1 MSNNHSHTVSYLIMC
16 MQKIIF
22 YIGVTLFVLHPFH
35 ASTQSGASVLK
46 KERETFQKEKDLFL
60 RDLKAISIDSTII
73 HPIAGYFDSEFN
85 KIYSSIAK
93 DGSLPVMEREKAI
106 RSMVFFMKE
115 LGKNLE
121 TQKVEVYDIP
131 GAVQSYKSILQALV
145 YHKPLT
151 PTMMSLGARRSQLM
165 AAAFT
170 QYSEHPIL
178 DDIAVY
184 KRVAS
189 SPDFILPF
197 LENKPGFRY
206 ADSLMLVAA
215 AHDPLKIVYYLNND
229 KQGIQQKIRNTN
241 NTYIKQIVSLAGEK
255 SASEILPFI
264 TQIANN
270 GMNPD
275 TILKRRTDVVDYYQ
289 LLVNTLQE
297 ARRSKD
303 STSIFLQPLRNAI
316 KQKSLMFFIN
326 QVNDLHNESDA
337 VRFASVKGLRPEDL
351 YYIITTG
358 GEEMYTSSYLGLY
371 KRLMEHFKNQSA
383 DSLFVRVNYDNFRTF
398 MRLAANYNVLP
409 DFLGKMPQDKMVSLL
424 RKFISGIEGDT
435 ETGLEIAMDIGDS
448 FTALGSS
455 SELTPII
462 QSELQA
468 HVKKSRANQQ
478 FLALRLY
485 GILTEVFEMIRQGG
499 NLNKLWAT
507 LGNYE
512 VLKRQA
518 LENKS
523 GEVVEMV
530 LFYGDEDGVASFN
543 NFLKQYGDQK
553 KWEISKTSSWVNI
566 RSKSEKPVII
576 FANLPLDSKGEL
588 DLKAQDSLVEHLR
601 QNSLHPSVLIH
612 RGHSY
617 HLDKTLKRFTPSVK
631 LAFLGSCGGYNK
643 AISIASINPDVQVIG
658 SKKMG
663 VKQIN
668 DPIIEEINETLLTQ
682 NDILWPELWN
692 KLSGRFSK
700 DEAALSLFN
709 EYIPPSKNISLF
721 VLKLFIYYNK
731 FV

>member
-1 MSNNHSHTVSYLIMC
+1 

-22 YIGVTLFVLHPFH
+22 YIGITLFVLQPFH
-35 ASTQSGASVLK
+35 ALAQTGESALK
-46 KERETFQKEKDLFL
+46 KERDIFQKEKNLFL

-85 KIYSSIAK
+85 KIYTSIAR
-93 DGSLPVMEREKAI
+93 DNSLPIMEREKAI

-121 TQKVEVYDIP
+121 EQKVDVYDIP
-131 GAVQSYKSILQALV
+131 GALQSYKVIMQALV
-145 YHKPLT
+145 YHKPVAQ
-151 PTMMSLGARRSQLM
+151 TMMPLGPRRSQLL

-197 LENKPGFRY
+197 LENKPDFRY
-206 ADSLMLVAA
+206 ADSLMVLAA
-215 AHDPLKIVYYLNND
+215 AHDPLKIVYYLNNNR
-229 KQGIQQKIRNTN
+229 QGIQGRIRSTDNA
-241 NTYIKQIVSLAGEK
+241 YIKQIVSLAGQK

-264 TQIANN
+264 TQIAND
-270 GMNPD
+270 GLSPD
-275 TILKRRTDVVDYYQ
+275 TILKRRTDVVGYFQ
-289 LLVNTLQE
+289 LLVNTYQE
-297 ARRSKD
+297 ARQTKD
-303 STSIFLQPLRNAI
+303 SSSIFLQPLRNAI
-316 KQKSLMFFIN
+316 REKSLMFFVDQI
-326 QVNDLHNESDA
+326 NDLHNEGDA
-337 VRFASVKGLRPEDL
+337 VRFASVKGLRAEDL
-351 YYIITTG
+351 YYVITTG

-409 DFLGKMPQDKMVSLL
+409 DFLSKMPQDRTVSLL

-455 SELTPII
+455 TELTPII
-462 QSELQA
+462 QAELQA
-468 HVKKSRANQQ
+468 HIKKSRANQQ

-485 GILTEVFEMIRQGG
+485 GILTEVFEMIKHGG
-499 NLNKLWAT
+499 NLNKLWST

-512 VLKRQA
+512 ILKRQA

-523 GEVVEMV
+523 GEVVQMV
-530 LFYGDEDGVASFN
+530 LFYGDEDGVSSFN
-543 NFLKQYGDQK
+543 NFLKQYGDTK
-553 KWEISKTSSWVNI
+553 KWDISKTNNWVNI
-566 RSKSEKPVII
+566 RSKSERPVSIY
-576 FANLPLDSKGEL
+576 ANMPLDSKLEL
-588 DLKAQDSLVEHLR
+588 DLKAQDSLVDYLK
-601 QNSLHPSVLIH
+601 QQSLHPTVLIH

-617 HLDKTLKRFTPSVK
+617 HLDKTLKRFTPFVK

-668 DPIIEEINETLLTQ
+668 DPIIEEINETLVNQTE
-682 NDILWPELWN
+682 ISWPELWN
-692 KLSGRFSK
+692 RLTARFSK
-700 DEAALSLFN
+700 DEAALNLFS